1 MSSTKLL
8 PLGIALVTLAC
19 SSPAGRK
26 TPVDETGGE
35 SGEAGSGGST
45 ATGGKTGTGGAMTTP
60 KDAGAGTG
68 GAAETGGSGG
78 GGSTGGSGGGGA
90 GGSTGGSGGGGTGG
104 SPATGGAGGSTEP
117 GPTDLTKFR
126 YSKAVKLDTTAAGAN
141 VMGNVDNFPVALA
154 LNAMNFDFT
163 QAKDGGADVRFA
175 KADGSLLPYAIES
188 WDKAGQAAVVWVKVS
203 VMGNNATQSFNMHWG
218 SADATDASTTKTVF
232 DTKDGFVGV
241 WHLNEEGN
249 TENFGYKDSSAN
261 EAHATG
267 VMMAPG
273 SRVDGRVGKGTWL
286 QNSAAMPKDQWIK
299 VDSEKRQSFNTGM
312 KPITVSVWVLAKSF
326 PNRSTIGG
334 YETVISKGD
343 TSWTFQRRGTNSDW
357 ESCTRVPAYH
367 SCAISKTKTALN
379 TWFHVTIVFA
389 NPTQTLYFN
398 GARDAAAT
406 DNGWQQGDHPLGIGQ
421 QTQSLMGRRN
431 WDGILDEVRVSN
443 VARNADWIKLDYE
456 SQKEGAKLVSY
467 GPVMMK

>member
-1 MSSTKLL
+1 MSTKTLV
-8 PLGIALVTLAC
+8 PGIALLFAALAC
-19 SSPAGRK
+19 SSPAGKK
-26 TPVDETGGE
+26 TT
-35 SGEAGSGGST
+35 GSGGEGGEGDPGTGGSSP
-45 ATGGKTGTGGAMTTP
+45 TGGKSGTGGAMTTP
-60 KDAGAGTG
+60 TGGKSGTG
-68 GAAETGGSGG
+68 GAGETGGSGG
-78 GGSTGGSGGGGA
+78 GNTGGSGG
-90 GGSTGGSGGGGTGG
+90 S
-104 SPATGGAGGSTEP
+104 TGGAGGMGGMTGTGGAGTGGAGGAPMP
-117 GPTDLTKFR
+117 GPTDLTKFK
-126 YSKAVKLDTTAAGAN
+126 YSKAVKLDTTAAGAG
-141 VMGNVDNFPVALA
+141 VMGNVDGFPVALV
-154 LNAMNFDFT
+154 LNAMNFDFS

-188 WDKAGQAAVVWVKVS
+188 WDKAGQAAVVWVKVN
-203 VMGNNATQSFNMHWG
+203 VMGNNAAQSFNMHWG
-218 SADATDASTTKTVF
+218 SPDATDASTSKAVF
-232 DTKDGFVGV
+232 DNGFVGV
-241 WHLNEEGN
+241 WHLNEEGSS
-249 TENFGYKDSSAN
+249 EPDGYKDASPN

-299 VDSEKRQSFNTGM
+299 VDSAKRESFNTGA

-343 TSWTFQRRGTNSDW
+343 TSWTFQRRGTNNDW

-406 DNGWQQGDHPLGIGQ
+406 DQGWRQGDHPLGIGQ

-431 WDGILDEVRVSN
+431 WDGILDEVRISN
-443 VARNADWIKLDYE
+443 VARSADWIKLDFE